1 MTAADITNPAT
12 QRFNPANGHIYE
24 FVNTVVSWETAKT
37 LAEQSNLNGIQGYL
51 VNITSAAEQSF
62 VRTNASSLIN
72 CGLDNAT
79 IWLGATDETSEG
91 TWTWVTGPE
100 AGTTFW
106 QGAGPLGTYGVAGV
120 AVNSQYSNWRGGR
133 YDAPNLT
140 AGDGELAN
148 ADYGSMLINDL
159 GGSGASGGWE
169 DDVNSYTAHGTS
181 RPGGNAY
188 VIEYSR

>member
-12 QRFNPANGHIYE
+12 QRFNPDNGHIYE

-62 VRTNASSLIN
+62 VRTNAATLITV
-72 CGLDNAT
+72 GYDSAT
-79 IWLGATDETSEG
+79 IWLGATDTTSEG
-91 TWTWVTGPE
+91 TWAWVTGPE

-106 QGAGPLGTYGVAGV
+106 QGAGPGAGGV
-120 AVNSQYSNWRGGR
+120 AVNGQYSHWRGGR
-133 YDAPNLT
+133 YDAPNLVS
-140 AGDGELAN
+140 GDGQFAN
-148 ADYGSMLINDL
+148 ADYGTMMITDA

-169 DDVNSYTAHGTS
+169 DEVNWYTPYGS
-181 RPGGNAY
+181 WRPGGNAY